1 MKKSGSATKE
11 MVMPKNVHVDGRE
24 LFGSMMRES
33 QIYDETVVEAIK
45 RIRESGQFLLI
56 SITNNFAEPHQN
68 LLQTPS
74 SSTLSVEEELAF
86 LGWSKAGVV
95 LPDLR
100 GMFDIFVESS
110 EVGMRKPER
119 RIYELAL
126 RMCSDKL
133 EADGKSRLDG
143 KYVVMLD
150 DLRINLKTAS
160 ELGMKTIHVPIGG
173 SRQSIRELE
182 VVLGIPL
189 LASYT
194 QSAPAKL

>member
-1 MKKSGSATKE
+1 M
-11 MVMPKNVHVDGRE
+11 
-24 LFGSMMRES
+24 
-33 QIYDETVVEAIK
+33 Q
-45 RIRESGQFLLI
+45 ESGQFLLI

-74 SSTLSVEEELAF
+74 SSTLSVEEELDF

-95 LPDLR
+95 LSDLR

-126 RMCSDKL
+126 RMGSDKL
-133 EADGKSRLDG
+133 EADGKSGLDG
-143 KYVVMLD
+143 KDVVMLD

-160 ELGMKTIHVPIGG
+160 ELGMKTI
-173 SRQSIRELE
+173 RMSILSLSNSKHAEALD
-182 VVLGIPL
+182 LP
-189 LASYT
+189 S
-194 QSAPAKL
+194 PP